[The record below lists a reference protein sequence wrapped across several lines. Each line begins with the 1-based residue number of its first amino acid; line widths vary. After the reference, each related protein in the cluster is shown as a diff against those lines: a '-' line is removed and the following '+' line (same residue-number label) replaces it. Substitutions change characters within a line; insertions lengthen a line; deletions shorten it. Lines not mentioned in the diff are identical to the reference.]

1 MEQKADASDLE
12 KLCGVIESKVDLY
25 KMQDA
30 LEKKMQQQFQTN
42 QSLTEMI
49 NNKVDSREIERL
61 AQALEATQKSS
72 DERFQAVEEEM
83 ENLLN
88 DFKTNMDTMRLQT
101 LDGLSKKADFAFLDK
116 VREQLTQKTD
126 FEYFQKH
133 IQKVRQEIEM

>member
-1 MEQKADASDLE
+1 
-12 KLCGVIESKVDLY
+12 
-25 KMQDA
+25 
-30 LEKKMQQQFQTN
+30 
-42 QSLTEMI
+42 
-49 NNKVDSREIERL
+49 
-61 AQALEATQKSS
+61 
-72 DERFQAVEEEM
+72 M